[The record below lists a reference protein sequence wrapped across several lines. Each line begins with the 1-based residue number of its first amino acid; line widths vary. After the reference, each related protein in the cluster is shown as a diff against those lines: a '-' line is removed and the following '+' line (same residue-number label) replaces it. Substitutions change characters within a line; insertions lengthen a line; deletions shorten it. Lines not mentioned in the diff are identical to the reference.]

1 MRVRLVRDMC
11 RLYRRAVT
19 VIVLCHYT
27 RLNNGRVGMN
37 EILIWMVINPRIGIM
52 FGVMLPILVAS
63 KSLD

>member
-1 MRVRLVRDMC
+1 
-11 RLYRRAVT
+11 
-19 VIVLCHYT
+19 
-27 RLNNGRVGMN
+27 MN